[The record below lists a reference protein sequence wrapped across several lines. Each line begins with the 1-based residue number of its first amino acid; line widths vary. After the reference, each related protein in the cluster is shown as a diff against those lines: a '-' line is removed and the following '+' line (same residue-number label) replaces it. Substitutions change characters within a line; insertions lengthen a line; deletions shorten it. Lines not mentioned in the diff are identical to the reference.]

1 MQISPVQFDGRMI
14 SHTSINVYQPRGPG
28 TIETSSWFL
37 VEDEAPE
44 WWKRVSQQMY
54 LLTFSPSGIF
64 EQDDVENF
72 TDVFA
77 TIAGQAGRA
86 TQMNYQMGLSRPT
99 VRGFVGPGDVYC
111 LLYTSDAADEG

>member
-1 MQISPVQFDGRMI
+1 
-14 SHTSINVYQPRGPG
+14 
-28 TIETSSWFL
+28 
-37 VEDEAPE
+37 
-44 WWKRVSQQMY
+44 MY

-99 VRGFVGPGDVYC
+99 VRGFVGPGDVYQGKYC
-111 LLYTSDAADEG
+111 EANGRAFYRRWRDLLTAE